1 VRDGDGV
8 VSIEPWRVLS
18 SRISYEDR
26 WLKVRSDD
34 CVTADG
40 RHISPYHVLEYPDC
54 INVVAL
60 TPEGQLLLVREYR
73 HGCGEIMLGLVSGAH
88 EAADG
93 ESADAAERAA
103 RRELREETGYSGGR
117 FTPILTSYPNPANQ
131 NNKVTTFLAMD
142 VVLSGEQQ
150 LDANEAIEVRLDD
163 LATILVG
170 LRRGE
175 TRMQAMHVAA
185 LWSAAAQIM
194 AGEPEPEDTATLRA
208 KLLAAFS

>member
-117 FTPILTSYPNPANQ
+117 FTPILTSYPNPSYPASNSL
-131 NNKVTTFLAMD
+131 TRMRPSRCDWTISPRFSSG
-142 VVLSGEQQ
+142 SGEAKQGCKRCT
-150 LDANEAIEVRLDD
+150 LPRF
-163 LATILVG
+163 G
-170 LRRGE
+170 LRR
-175 TRMQAMHVAA
+175 
-185 LWSAAAQIM
+185 
-194 AGEPEPEDTATLRA
+194 LRSWRA
-208 KLLAAFS
+208 NRNLRIPRP